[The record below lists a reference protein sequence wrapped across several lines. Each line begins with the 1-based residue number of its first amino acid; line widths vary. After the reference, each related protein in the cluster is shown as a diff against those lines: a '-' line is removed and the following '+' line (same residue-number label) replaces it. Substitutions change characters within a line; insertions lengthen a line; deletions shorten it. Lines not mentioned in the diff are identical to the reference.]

1 MPSHDDIHDVAGLA
15 ASLDAALAGVFAEL
29 GVEGPP
35 AAAELGVPSRR
46 EHGDLTTNAALV
58 NAKRAG
64 RPPREI
70 AQALGER
77 WCAGAGAGSCARF
90 EVAGPGFLNLFLTD
104 AWHRGALA
112 RMLAAGSAYGR
123 GALPVERRQKVNIE
137 FVSVNPTGPLHVGH
151 ARYASYGDALCRI
164 FAYAG
169 HDVTREF
176 YVNDAGT
183 QMLRFGQS
191 LAARYAQRLG
201 ADVAVPD
208 DGYQGEY
215 VLELADEF
223 IAEAGERYLEAV
235 AGAPDA
241 LSLPADVVAAFK
253 TWGRDAVLEL
263 FRATLGRLRVPFDV
277 WAHESGLYAGGEPYR
292 GFAGEVG
299 KALAD
304 LDAEDLLYEHEGAV
318 WLKTTRFGDDKD
330 RVLIRSSGE
339 ATYFLSDIAYHRD
352 KMDRGFEHMIDI
364 WGADHH
370 GYVPRMKAAF
380 TALPPHRPERLEL
393 IIGQL
398 VNLLEGG
405 AAKRMSKRRGDIVT
419 VDDLVEAIGVD
430 AARFLLVGRSQDTTL
445 ELDLDLAVEQ
455 SSQNPVYYVQY
466 AHARICSVLRTL
478 VERGGEGA
486 VALVDEVATG
496 ARGLPDVVVG
506 PEERDLIHTLARFPD
521 VVLAAVEHRAPHRVH
536 TYLGE
541 LAAGFH
547 VFYRQCRVIVDDP
560 EVSAF
565 RVGLCRA
572 SQRILATG
580 LDLLGVSAP
589 EQM

>member
-1 MPSHDDIHDVAGLA
+1 
-15 ASLDAALAGVFAEL
+15 
-29 GVEGPP
+29 
-35 AAAELGVPSRR
+35 
-46 EHGDLTTNAALV
+46 
-58 NAKRAG
+58 
-64 RPPREI
+64 
-70 AQALGER
+70 
-77 WCAGAGAGSCARF
+77 
-90 EVAGPGFLNLFLTD
+90 
-104 AWHRGALA
+104 
-112 RMLAAGSAYGR
+112 
-123 GALPVERRQKVNIE
+123 
-137 FVSVNPTGPLHVGH
+137 
-151 ARYASYGDALCRI
+151 
-164 FAYAG
+164 
-169 HDVTREF
+169 
-176 YVNDAGT
+176 
-183 QMLRFGQS
+183 MLRFGQS

-215 VLELADEF
+215 LLELADEF
-223 IAEAGERYLEAV
+223 IADAGERYLEAV

-241 LSLPADVVAAFK
+241 LSLPADVVAVFK

-263 FRATLGRLRVPFDV
+263 FRGTLGRLRVPFDV

-304 LDAEDLLYEHEGAV
+304 LDAEHLLYEHEGAV

-380 TALPPHRPERLEL
+380 TALPPHQPERLEL

-486 VALVDEVATG
+486 VALVDEVAVG
-496 ARGLPDVVVG
+496 GRGLPDVAVG

>member
-1 MPSHDDIHDVAGLA
+1 MTSHDDIHDMAGLA
-15 ASLDAALAGVFAEL
+15 ASLDAALVDVLAGL
-29 GVEGPP
+29 GAEGPP

-46 EHGDLTTNAALV
+46 EHGDLTTNAALM

-64 RPPREI
+64 RPAREL

-77 WCAGAGAGSCARF
+77 WAAGAGAGACARF

-112 RMLAAGSAYGR
+112 RMLAAGSDYGR
-123 GALPVERRQKVNIE
+123 GVLPAERRKKVNIE

-164 FAYAG
+164 FAFAG

-191 LAARYAQRLG
+191 LAARYAQRFG
-201 ADVAVPD
+201 VDMAVPE

-215 VLELADEF
+215 LLELADRL
-223 IAEAGERYLEAV
+223 IAEVGDRYLAVV

-241 LSLPADVVAAFK
+241 LTLPADVVAAFK

-263 FRATLGRLRVPFDV
+263 FRGTLGRLRVAFDV
-277 WAHESGLYAGGEPYR
+277 WAHESALYTGGEAHR

-318 WLKTTRFGDDKD
+318 WLKTTRYGDDKD

-339 ATYFLSDIAYHRD
+339 STYFLSDIAYHRD

-380 TALPPHRPERLEL
+380 TALPPHEPERLEL

-405 AAKRMSKRRGDIVT
+405 AARRMSKRRGDIVT

-466 AHARICSVLRTL
+466 AHARICSVLRML
-478 VERGGEGA
+478 VERGGESA
-486 VALVDEVATG
+486 VALVDEVAGG
-496 ARGLPDVVVG
+496 ARGLPEVEVR
-506 PEERDLIHTLARFPD
+506 PEERALIHTLARFPE

-536 TYLGE
+536 GYLAE

-547 VFYRQCRVIVDDP
+547 VFYRQCRVIVDDAD
-560 EVSAF
+560 VSAF

-572 SQRILATG
+572 AQRILATG

>member
-15 ASLDAALAGVFAEL
+15 ASLDAALADVLAEL
-29 GVEGPP
+29 GAEGPP

-58 NAKRAG
+58 NAKRA
-64 RPPREI
+64 RRAPREI

-77 WCAGAGAGSCARF
+77 WSAGAGAGACARF

-104 AWHRGALA
+104 AWHRGALG
-112 RMLAAGSAYGR
+112 RMLAAGSDYGR
-123 GALPVERRQKVNIE
+123 GALPAERRQKVNIE

-215 VLELADEF
+215 LLELADEF

-241 LSLPADVVAAFK
+241 LSLPADVVAVFK

-352 KMDRGFEHMIDI
+352 KLDRGFEHMIDI

-380 TALPPHRPERLEL
+380 TALPPHQPERLEL

-445 ELDLDLAVEQ
+445 ELDLDLAVQQ

-486 VALVDEVATG
+486 VALVDEVAAG
-496 ARGLPDVVVG
+496 ARGLPDVAVG

-521 VVLAAVEHRAPHRVH
+521 VVLAAVEHRAPHRMH

-572 SQRILATG
+572 SQRLLATG